1 MWPKHSNAF
10 ITSTQKSAW
19 DSGDSEAIRAADDAA
34 LAQAIL
40 DSLAELEV
48 SQAVSDPVTEDD
60 LIKAAIEE
68 SLSTSSSATHASK
81 RVRYDE
87 LQAKKTAEMKNWFD
101 NNGFDIVRNTGGGAN
116 NCLLISI
123 TQHATG
129 NYDSEHDSE
138 VNAYRKLL
146 MDSDS
151 SIDAYGPLPS
161 SGPAIEGLIDQILKK
176 TGKQLRFAI
185 AGPGTGNEPMFHFY
199 GKGKDYAIIF
209 DQSGHYE
216 AVVPR
221 GSAQNKVR
229 IF

>member
-1 MWPKHSNAF
+1 MWTKHSSVF
-10 ITSTQKSAW
+10 ISSAQKAAW
-19 DSGDSEAIRAADDAA
+19 DSGDSEAIRAADDAV
-34 LAQAIL
+34 LAQAL
-40 DSLAELEV
+40 LNSLAEFEAT
-48 SQAVSDPVTEDD
+48 QTVSDPVTEDD
-60 LIKAAIEE
+60 LIKVAIEE
-68 SLSTSSSATHASK
+68 SLSTNTSTTPTGN

-87 LQAKKTAEMKNWFD
+87 LQTEKTAGMKSWFEK
-101 NNGFDIVRNTGGGAN
+101 NGFDIVRNTGGGAN

-123 TQHATG
+123 LQHATG

-146 MDSDS
+146 MDRDN

-161 SGPAIEGLIDQILKK
+161 SGAAIEGLIDQILKK
-176 TGKQLRFAI
+176 TGKPLRFAI
-185 AGPGTGNEPMFHFY
+185 AGPGTGNEPTFHFY

-221 GSAQNKVR
+221 GSAPKKSR